1 MRIVITGAAGFL
13 GSRLAA
19 EILARG
25 ALVDTHG
32 ERRDVTELVLVDL
45 VRPTLRD
52 PRVVALEGSLD
63 DARIVDAAITPAT
76 NSVFHLAAVVSAQA
90 EADFDLGMRVNVD
103 ATRRVLE
110 RCRVCTTPPK
120 VVFASS
126 LAVFGGALAD
136 PVPDDAPV
144 TPRSSYGTQ
153 KAIGELLVADMTRK
167 GFVDGRALRLPTIV
181 VRPGKPNQ
189 AASSFASG
197 IIREPLAGVVATCP
211 VAPQTRMWIQSPRAV
226 VDNLLVGHDA
236 PARELPATRAVNV
249 PGLCVGVDAMVDA
262 LRRVAGDDAA
272 SRVHWTYDAAIDRIV
287 STWPARFTADAGRA
301 LGMRA
306 DADFESIVRA
316 HIDATQPS

>member
-19 EILARG
+19 EILERG
-25 ALVDTHG
+25 ALVDTRG

-45 VRPTLRD
+45 VRPTLHD
-52 PRVVALEGSLD
+52 PRVVALEGNLD
-63 DARIVDAAITPAT
+63 DARVVDAAITPAT

-110 RCRVCTTPPK
+110 RCRLCTTPPK

-167 GFVDGRALRLPTIV
+167 GFIDGRALRLPTIV

-197 IIREPLAGVVATCP
+197 IIREPLAGTLATCP
-211 VAPQTRMWIQSPRAV
+211 VAPTTRMWVQSPRAV
-226 VDNLLVGHDA
+226 IANLIVGHEA
-236 PARELPATRAVNV
+236 SGERLGAWRSINV
-249 PGLCVGVDAMVDA
+249 PGISVAVGDMVAA
-262 LRRVAGDDAA
+262 LRAVAGDTVAD
-272 SRVHWTYDAAIDRIV
+272 RVSWEYDPVVDRIV
-287 STWPARFTADAGRA
+287 STWPARFESSAGRA
-301 LGMRA
+301 LGMRT
-306 DADFESIVRA
+306 DEDFESIVRA
-316 HIDATQPS
+316 HVAETPPL

>member
-25 ALVDTHG
+25 ALVDTRA

-45 VRPTLRD
+45 VRPALRD

-63 DARIVDAAITPAT
+63 DSRIVDAAITPAT

-110 RCRVCTTPPK
+110 RCRLCTTPPK
-120 VVFASS
+120 FVFASS
-126 LAVFGGALAD
+126 LAVFGGALPD

-167 GFVDGRALRLPTIV
+167 GFIDGRVLRLPTIV

-236 PARELPATRAVNV
+236 PARELPPTRAVNV

-272 SRVHWTYDAAIDRIV
+272 SRVHWTYDATIDRIV

-306 DADFESIVRA
+306 DTDFESIVRA
-316 HIDATQPS
+316 HIDATKPS